1 MLENELILSMGE
13 EQHDQEHGVAVAPT
27 KPKLEKPSMYQVI
40 MLNDDYTPMDF
51 VIDVLS
57 KFFAFDI
64 EKCTQIM
71 LAVHTQGQAVCGTYT
86 KDTAETK
93 AAQVLAYA
101 KEHQHPLMCDVKKV
115 D

>member
-40 MLNDDYTPMDF
+40 LLNDDFTPMDF

-57 KFFAFDI
+57 LFFAFDI

-71 LAVHTQGQAVCGTYT
+71 LAVHTQGQAVCGIYT
-86 KDTAETK
+86 KDIAETK
-93 AAQVLAYA
+93 AAQVMEYS
-101 KEHQHPLMCDVKKV
+101 KEHEHPLMCNVQKV